1 MPRGENPNSRANLT
15 HRFTEQTARQAQ
27 KKSAATRK
35 YNGRFREAAKEALTD
50 DALSTMVQAM
60 IHRAEQGNIAAFKTL
75 FDIMGEANQAE
86 PEAEVR
92 LAFLAPQDEPEQ
104 PPEDIPEE

>member
-27 KKSAATRK
+27 RKSAASRK

-50 DALSTMVQAM
+50 DALNTMVQAM
-60 IHRAEQGNIAAFKTL
+60 IHRAEQGNIAAFKVL
-75 FDIMGEANQAE
+75 FDIMGEANKPDAE
-86 PEAEVR
+86 PEIR
-92 LAFLAPQDEPEQ
+92 LAFLAPKDEPEQ
-104 PPEDIPEE
+104 PPEDIPEQ